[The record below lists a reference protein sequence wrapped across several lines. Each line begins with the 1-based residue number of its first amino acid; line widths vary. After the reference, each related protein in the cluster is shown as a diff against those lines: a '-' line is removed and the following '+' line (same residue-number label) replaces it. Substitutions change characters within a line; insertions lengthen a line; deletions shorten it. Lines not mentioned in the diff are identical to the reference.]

1 MGKIKVMLF
10 DDDQMILDLCESI
23 LIRKGY
29 DIYTSLT
36 CENIVEQVRAK
47 MPDLILMDNWIPQFG
62 GIHATKILKKEPDLI
77 HIPIIFFT
85 SDTNIRNLAQSAGAD
100 SFLSKPFSIRDLE
113 GKIVSLLDKK

>member
-1 MGKIKVMLF
+1 MEKIRVMLF

-23 LIRKGY
+23 LIRKGF
-29 DIYTSLT
+29 DIYTSLN
-36 CENIVEQVRAK
+36 CDNIIEQVKSK
-47 MPDLILMDNWIPQFG
+47 MPNLILMDNWIPQYG
-62 GIHATKILKKEPDLI
+62 GIHATKVLKKDEDLK

-113 GKIVSLLDKK
+113 TKILSFFSTD

>member
-1 MGKIKVMLF
+1 MGKIRVMLF

-29 DIYTSLT
+29 DIFTSLN
-36 CENIVEQVRAK
+36 CDNVVEQVKEK
-47 MPDLILMDNWIPQFG
+47 MPDIILMDNWIPQFG
-62 GIHATKILKKEPDLI
+62 GIHATKVLKKDPNLL

-100 SFLSKPFSIRDLE
+100 SFLSKPFSIKDLE
-113 GKIVSLLDKK
+113 GKIVDLL